1 MPELE
6 AYGEHEAFGEA
17 FEYHIV
23 RSPDAT
29 EPRIDVDI
37 HEIKVTLPLEAE
49 EDPHELVAE
58 NARWIVEKKR
68 KYDEYREQAPD
79 RAFEEGEMWPFLGAD
94 RELLVDDV
102 PHSLV
107 LEEALVLAE
116 DRVEDSSIKEELE
129 HLYRREAR
137 KHFEEVV
144 AERAEDMGVSYE
156 SIALRNQRT
165 RWGSCSPKENLGFNW
180 RLMMAP
186 PEVIDYV
193 IVHELAH
200 LKERNHTRRFW
211 KIVKEYCEGYRE
223 KAEWLEDSSP
233 RLVFDTGDL

>member
-6 AYGEHEAFGEA
+6 AYGQHEAFGEA
-17 FEYHIV
+17 FEYRIV

-37 HEIKVTLPLEAE
+37 HEIKITLPIDAE

-68 KYDEYREQAPD
+68 KYDEYREQAPE
-79 RAFEEGEMWPFLGAD
+79 RAFEEGETWPFLGKE
-94 RELLVDDV
+94 REILVDDV

-116 DRVEDSSIKEELE
+116 DRVEESSIKEELE

-137 KHFEEVV
+137 KYFEEAV
-144 AERAEDMGVSYE
+144 AERAEEMGVSYE

-165 RWGSCSPKENLGFNW
+165 RWGSCSAKENLSFNW

-186 PEVIDYV
+186 REVIDYV
-193 IVHELAH
+193 IVHELVH

-211 KIVKEYCEGYRE
+211 RIVKGYCEGYKE
-223 KAEWLEDSSP
+223 KAEWLEGEGVEMIFEP
-233 RLVFDTGDL
+233 ADL